1 MNVRESYFH
10 ALEQGTLIAICGPR
24 KVESKSVSIDR
35 YLLRPLGLEIDY
47 LNHRDKREHIYL
59 TFQKPEDRQKLYHK
73 MISQVR
79 LLQIHPVWF
88 IRDVGTF

>member
-1 MNVRESYFH
+1 MR
-10 ALEQGTLIAICGPR
+10 I
-24 KVESKSVSIDR
+24 ESKSVSIDR

-79 LLQIHPVWF
+79 LVQIHPVWF
-88 IRDVGTF
+88 IRLKRPLRNGRYILTVNIVI